1 MNKIIYIFM
10 PILLV
15 ITGCKDAA
23 VINNKVEKVWD
34 TPVVKVKKIKLPINY
49 KSIGSVVS
57 DQRIAVASRAIGFIR
72 DISVLEG
79 DFVSKGQLLVSLD
92 SSDVEGAIEQ
102 AKAAVNSAKL
112 AVIDADL
119 DVERYK
125 DLFTRGSVS
134 ENTMRKI
141 QLFRDR
147 TKDSLVKAETA
158 LSTAQSQ
165 RQYIQIISEIQ
176 GVVVER
182 HLRKGDLAIPGKPIL
197 TIESSHELFFDTYVA
212 ESQISKIHKGAK
224 VDVFIDALKQ
234 KVEGIIARVV
244 PAGDSTTRRY
254 KVKIVLKN
262 NDGLLSGMFGR
273 VNFVLGEKSVVVI
286 PISALIERGGLL
298 GVFVINENKEA
309 HFRWLQLSAKAKGT
323 VEVRSGLLVNE
334 NIVLHANTQIREG
347 DFIKSSSLLEYDGE

>member
-1 MNKIIYIFM
+1 MNKLSSIFI

-15 ITGCKDAA
+15 IAGCNDEVVISSKVEKTWDAA
-23 VINNKVEKVWD
+23 VL
-34 TPVVKVKKIKLPINY
+34 KVKKVKLPINY

-57 DQRIAVASRAIGFIR
+57 DQRIGVASRATGFIR
-72 DISVLEG
+72 NILVSEG
-79 DFVSKGQLLVSLD
+79 DFVSKGQLLISLD

-125 DLFTRGSVS
+125 DLFTRGSIS
-134 ENTMRKI
+134 ENTMRKT

-147 TKDSLVKAETA
+147 AKDSLVKAETA

-165 RQYIQIISEIQ
+165 RQYIQILSEIQ

-197 TIESSHELFFDTYVA
+197 TIESSQELFFDTYVA

-234 KVEGIIARVV
+234 KVEGVIARVV

-262 NDGLLSGMFGR
+262 NNELLSGMFGR
-273 VNFVLGEKSVVVI
+273 VNFVLGEKSAVVI
-286 PISALIERGGLL
+286 PTSALIERGGLR

-309 HFRWLQLSAKAKGT
+309 HFRWLQLGSKVEGS
-323 VEVRSGLLVNE
+323 VEVRSGLLANE
-334 NIVLHANTQIREG
+334 NIVLHAKAQIREG
-347 DFIKSSSLLEYDGE
+347 DFIKRSSLLEHDSE